1 VTASPWMWLIAG
13 PNGAGKSTF
22 APNLS
27 SDVEE
32 IVMPDQLAYRLSATA
47 PEKQAVRSARLAI
60 DRIKSLLD
68 ERRSFAVETTLS
80 GRFHLEMAARAR
92 AAGWKVGVIY
102 IGLRSPKL
110 AIERVRLRHIRG
122 GHNVPPTDVRR
133 RYARSLKNLVDI
145 YRALDRVVVLDNSS
159 ARLRMKRIF
168 EAREGRTV
176 FRVPILPKWL
186 RSLDRAIAPKR

>member
-1 VTASPWMWLIAG
+1 MWLIAG